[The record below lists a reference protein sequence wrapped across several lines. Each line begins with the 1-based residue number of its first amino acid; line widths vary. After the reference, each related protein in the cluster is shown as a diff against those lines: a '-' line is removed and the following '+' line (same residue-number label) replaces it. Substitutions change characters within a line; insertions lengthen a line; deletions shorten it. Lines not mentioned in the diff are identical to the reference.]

1 MSVSALVVVIAV
13 TVALVV
19 DVAVVLVSVIVV
31 VALVVV
37 AVTDAAVVA
46 LVVLCVVIVVV
57 VVAVVVVSQTVP
69 GKSTSGSA
77 DFLKGEAGKRG
88 EESNSREAEGQPILG
103 SRRERDTL
111 ISPVPRTGVDTPG
124 QGTEAEGSIPP
135 PPGLEMRGQ
144 G

>member
-1 MSVSALVVVIAV
+1 MLVSARWCLLVPVMFFCCRRCLRVG
-13 TVALVV
+13 
-19 DVAVVLVSVIVV
+19 VLF
-31 VALVVV
+31 L
-37 AVTDAAVVA
+37 
-46 LVVLCVVIVVV
+46 
-57 VVAVVVVSQTVP
+57 SQTVP

-103 SRRERDTL
+103 SRRERETL

-124 QGTEAEGSIPP
+124 QGTEAEGSILP
-135 PPGLEMRGQ
+135 PPGLEMKGQ